1 MKNSIGKKLF
11 NISTQGTSQLNQF
24 DLLQRRRQKPTN
36 NLVSMLGLIALSL
49 ASLNVI
55 GSMPRA
61 SSMPALSRPPLPTRQ
76 EMAISGVPQKHQ
88 LTPTEASPEPAN
100 PQIRQPIQSSRTF

>member
-1 MKNSIGKKLF
+1 MKNFTGRKLF
-11 NISTQGTSQLNQF
+11 NNSPQGTSQLNQF

-36 NLVSMLGLIALSL
+36 NVASMLGLIALSL
-49 ASLNVI
+49 ASLNVM

-61 SSMPALSRPPLPTRQ
+61 SSKPALSRPPLPTRQ
-76 EMAISGVPQKHQ
+76 EMAISGVPQKQQ